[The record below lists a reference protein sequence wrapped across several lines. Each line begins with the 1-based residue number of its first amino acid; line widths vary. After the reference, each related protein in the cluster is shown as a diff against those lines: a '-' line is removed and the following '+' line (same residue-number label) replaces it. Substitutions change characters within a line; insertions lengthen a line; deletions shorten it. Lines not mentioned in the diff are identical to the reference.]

1 MAELLHRL
9 GRGAARRARTVI
21 ILWLAALMAAAGAY
35 ALFAGE
41 LEETFS
47 LPGTPTTEVSDRLA
61 DEFSGLGGGTGTIVL
76 RTQDGEPFTD
86 GQRSDI
92 LDRIDEAAAVDGV
105 DSVNDPFAI
114 EAQRDAQRE
123 EIDAGRAEITG
134 GREEIEA
141 GLDGLAAARAQAEEA
156 GTLDLVAPEVDPQIE
171 ELEGR
176 LAELDA
182 GEESLDQGD
191 RLLELSDAIRVVSED
206 GATALVTVAFTE
218 EQNEITPETKGAVTA
233 AFEEIPGIDSDFGTD
248 IAMTPPEIFG
258 VGEAVGLAVA
268 AVVLV
273 VMLGTLIGAG
283 LPLVQA
289 LVGVLVAVLGAL
301 ALSDLVAM
309 SSVTPIL
316 GTMLG
321 LAVGIDY
328 ALFIIHRHRRQLR
341 QGLDVRESIALANG
355 TAGNAVVFAGAT
367 VLVALLGLNL
377 TGIDFLGM
385 MGNVG
390 AIAVTVAVLVAVT
403 LTPALLAL
411 VGERILSRRE
421 RAERGTAPA
430 GDGDDAPARPMSTLG
445 AVVRVVLVTA
455 ALLVVAVPALDLRL
469 GLPDG
474 STEAH
479 DSTQYRAYAAVDQ
492 AFGAGANGPLVVV
505 ADLPGSETDE
515 EAVARQL
522 DVAEAIAERD
532 AVEAVAPV
540 ALSDDRT
547 VGVFQVVPVEGPS
560 SESTEA
566 LVHELRGL
574 DPFDDGAELGVAGT
588 ASGNIDVS
596 DKLSDALPGYLAVV
610 VGFSLVILLVVF
622 RSLLVPVVATLGFV
636 LSFAAALGGVVAI
649 YQWGWLGAVFG
660 VESPGPVLSFLPTIM
675 VGILFG
681 LAMDYMLF
689 LGSGMREAYVHGA
702 PARVA
707 VQRGLIA
714 GRAVVTA
721 AAVIM
726 ISVFAGFMFSH
737 TAMIRPVGFALAFGV
752 LVDAFAV
759 RLTLIPA
766 LLHLAGDKAWW
777 LPRWLDRILPDVDV
791 EGARLERVHTPG
803 SERGEEAPEPVGT
816 AAGG

>member
-1 MAELLHRL
+1 MAELLYRL
-9 GRGAARRARTVI
+9 GRGAAGRARTVI
-21 ILWLAALMAAAGAY
+21 VLWLAALVAAAGAY

-41 LEETFS
+41 LEESFS

-61 DEFSGLGGGTGTIVL
+61 DEFSGMGSGTGTVVL

-86 GQRSDI
+86 GQRADI
-92 LDRIDEAAAVDGV
+92 ADRVEEAESVDGV
-105 DSVNDPFAI
+105 ESAADPFGIEAGR
-114 EAQRDAQRE
+114 EAQRAEIE
-123 EIDAGRAEITG
+123 EGRAEITG

-141 GLDGLAAARAQAEEA
+141 GLEAARAQAEEA
-156 GTLDLVAPEVDPQIE
+156 GTLDLVEPQIE

-176 LAELDA
+176 LAELEE
-182 GEESLDQGD
+182 GEESLDQGA
-191 RLLELSDAIRVVSED
+191 RLLELSDGIRVVSED

-218 EQNEITPETKGAVTA
+218 EQNEVAQETKDAVIA
-233 AFEEIPGIDSDFGTD
+233 AFEEIPGVDTDFGSD
-248 IAMTPPEIFG
+248 IAMTPPEVFG

-268 AVVLV
+268 AIVLV
-273 VMLGTLIGAG
+273 IMLGTLIGAG

-316 GTMLG
+316 GMMLG

-328 ALFIIHRHRRQLR
+328 ALFIIHRHRRQMR
-341 QGLDVRESIALANG
+341 RGLDVRESIALANG

-377 TGIDFLGM
+377 TGIGFLGM

-390 AIAVTVAVLVAVT
+390 ALAVTVAVLVAVT
-403 LTPALLAL
+403 LTPALLSL
-411 VGERILSRRE
+411 VGERVLSRGE
-421 RAERGTAPA
+421 RARRGSAPA
-430 GDGDDAPARPMSTLG
+430 EDGDAPVRTMGTLG
-445 AVVRVVLVTA
+445 AVARVVLVTA
-455 ALLVVAVPALDLRL
+455 VLLVVAVPALELRL

-479 DSTQYRAYAAVDQ
+479 DSTQYRAYTAVDE

-505 ADLPGSETDE
+505 ADLPGSDSEE

-522 DVAEAIAERD
+522 DVAEAIAGRD

-540 ALSDDRT
+540 ALSDDRS
-547 VGVFQVVPVEGPS
+547 VAVFQVVPAEGPS

-689 LGSGMREAYVHGA
+689 LGSGMREAYVHGS

-707 VQRGLIA
+707 VQKGLLA

-726 ISVFAGFMFSH
+726 ISVFAGFIFSH

-803 SERGEEAPEPVGT
+803 SERDEEAPEPVGT
-816 AAGG
+816 AVGG

>member
-1 MAELLHRL
+1 MAELLYRL
-9 GRGAARRARTVI
+9 GRAAARRAWTVI
-21 ILWLAALMAAAGAY
+21 ALWLAALLAAAGAY

-47 LPGTPTTEVSDRLA
+47 LPGTPTSEVSDRLA
-61 DEFSGLGGGTGTIVL
+61 DEFSGMGGGSGTIVL
-76 RTQDGEPFTD
+76 HTQDGEPFTD
-86 GQRSDI
+86 EQRSDI
-92 LDRIDEAAAVDGV
+92 LDRLDEAEGVDGV
-105 DSVNDPFAI
+105 ESAADPFAI
-114 EAQRDAQRE
+114 EARREAQRE
-123 EIDAGRAEITG
+123 EIDEGRAEITG

-141 GLDGLAAARAQAEEA
+141 GLGELETAREQAEAA
-156 GTLDLVAPEVDPQIE
+156 GTLDAVAPQIDPQIT
-171 ELEGR
+171 ELEGN
-176 LAELDA
+176 LAELEE
-182 GEESLDQGD
+182 GEQSLEEGA
-191 RLLELSDAIRVVSED
+191 RLLELSDGIRMVSED

-218 EQNEITPETKGAVTA
+218 EQNEIAQETKDEVIA
-233 AFEEIPGIDSDFGTD
+233 AFEEIPGVDTEFGSDV
-248 IAMTPPEIFG
+248 AMTAPELFG

-273 VMLGTLIGAG
+273 IMLGTLVGAG

-289 LVGVLVAVLGAL
+289 LVGVGVALLAAL

-316 GTMLG
+316 GMMLG

-328 ALFIIHRHRRQLR
+328 ALFIIHRHRRQAR
-341 QGLDVRESIALANG
+341 GGLDIRESIALANG

-390 AIAVTVAVLVAVT
+390 ALAVAVAVLVAVT
-403 LTPALLAL
+403 LTPALLSL
-411 VGERILSRRE
+411 VGGRILSRKE
-421 RAERGTAPA
+421 RASA
-430 GDGDDAPARPMSTLG
+430 GSTPGGHDEATARPMRTLG
-445 AVVRVVLVTA
+445 ALVKVVLVTG

-474 STEAH
+474 SREAH
-479 DSTQYRAYAAVDQ
+479 DSTQYRAYTAVDE

-505 ADLPGSETDE
+505 ADLPGSQDE
-515 EAVARQL
+515 EEAAGQQLRVAEEIADQDAVA
-522 DVAEAIAERD
+522 
-532 AVEAVAPV
+532 AVAPV
-540 ALSDDRT
+540 ALSDDRS
-547 VGVFQVVPVEGPS
+547 VSVFQVLPTEGPS

-588 ASGNIDVS
+588 ASGNIDIS

-649 YQWGWLGAVFG
+649 YQWGWLGGVFG
-660 VESPGPVLSFLPTIM
+660 VDSPGPVLSFLPTIM

-702 PARVA
+702 PARSA
-707 VQRGLIA
+707 VREGLVA

-726 ISVFAGFMFSH
+726 ISVFAGFIFSH
-737 TAMIRPVGFALAFGV
+737 TTMIRPVGFALAFGV

-791 EGARLERVHTPG
+791 EGARLERVHTPDSG
-803 SERGEEAPEPVGT
+803 REEETPEPVGT
-816 AAGG
+816 TVGS